1 MSLKEVSEPS
11 PNVSATPYPLNLTST
26 ESREKCVK
34 KARKKRQMEA
44 ETAEAAPE
52 WLVELTQKY
61 NVEIAESN
69 QYIYLEMTVAS

>member
-11 PNVSATPYPLNLTST
+11 PNMSATPYPLNLTST
-26 ESREKCVK
+26 EKRVK

-44 ETAEAAPE
+44 FPKETAEAAPE

-69 QYIYLEMTVAS
+69 Q